1 MEKIYL
7 IIDES
12 GAKGYSNN
20 QEQELAELG
29 LILGYLIPESHIKK
43 VKEELNDI
51 RNKYISQSK
60 LHITDLTSQ
69 EQNNLR
75 KDIFN
80 YFQNRQIYFVYE
92 AIHVQGFF
100 NNQQSLLNLIKQSKE
115 NSNPNIAFSN
125 HEKKELLHKQ
135 LFQGLVGK
143 AICMCIDKV
152 GNTFYLDIIS
162 DNIDKSIQKEFIK
175 AIDELINIGKKNT
188 KHTKAY
194 DKVKKEPLNGSITF
208 EIDNSS
214 NTLED
219 YSNIKYSISYEDTGL
234 TLASDVLA
242 NSLYYYFHHRDN
254 NKIGKHLNT
263 KKAVKNFPLKDLIYG
278 LWEDDNIN
286 YFADAIYMHPDEEK
300 NLKTLERNNG

>member
-12 GAKGYSNN
+12 GAKGYSDN
-20 QEQELAELG
+20 QEQELGELG
-29 LILGYLIPESHIKK
+29 LILGYLIPESHIQK

-60 LHITDLTSQ
+60 LHITDLTSE

-75 KDIFN
+75 NDIFY

-100 NNQQSLLNLIKQSKE
+100 NNQQSLLNLINQAKE
-115 NSNPNIAFSN
+115 NSNPNISFSN

-143 AICMCIDKV
+143 AIGMCIDRI
-152 GNTFYLDIIS
+152 GNTFHLDIIS
-162 DNIDKSIQKEFIK
+162 DNIDESIKKEFIK
-175 AIDELINIGKKNT
+175 AIDELVNIGKKST
-188 KHTKAY
+188 SHTKAY
-194 DKVKKEPLNGSITF
+194 DRVNEKLVSGAITF
-208 EIDNSS
+208 EIDNS
-214 NTLED
+214 NNILED
-219 YSNIKYSISYEDTGL
+219 YSNIKYSISCEDTGL

-242 NSLYYYFHHRDN
+242 NSLYYYFNHRDKN
-254 NKIGKHLNT
+254 EIGKHLNT
-263 KKAVKNFPLKDLIYG
+263 KKAVDKFPLKDLIYG
-278 LWEDDNIN
+278 LWEVDDIN
-286 YFADAIYMHPDEEK
+286 YYADAIYMHPEEEK
-300 NLKTLERNNG
+300 NLKNI